1 MSPAYPQPF
10 LQVRSSSMNQTL
22 LRDLTGILVT
32 LLVFTIPWEDQF
44 VVAGMGTLCRGVG
57 IAAFGMAVMAVL
69 SDGGIRVPRP
79 AHLALLLFVLWGALT
94 AFWTVDIHSSV
105 SAIKTYGQLLLL
117 VWLIFEFAPSHE
129 RQINLLRAY
138 VLGTCVSAVAT
149 FYSYRQSSET
159 YFERSVAAGFDPNDL
174 CLILALSIPMSFYL
188 MTVDSSGLRAWLWR
202 LHPVLILGAA
212 VLTASRGGLLAIC
225 GALLIV
231 PLMFRKLP
239 VFTKAMLILTVVLMV
254 AGTVTIVPVE
264 RWERLASIPQELSS
278 GTLGD
283 RRSIWAAGWRLFDES
298 PGIGVGIGAFAAAV
312 NKFLGESIVA
322 HNVFL
327 TVLVETGLIGTMLFA
342 AAMGLMAGQV
352 RRLPSLERRFWFVIA
367 ITWSL
372 GAMSLSW
379 AHRKPTWLLF
389 AMLAAACLPATGA
402 AGERRASV

>member
-1 MSPAYPQPF
+1 MSPAQPRSFPQ
-10 LQVRSSSMNQTL
+10 VHSSSVDTTV
-22 LRDLTGILVT
+22 LRDLTTMLVT

-57 IAAFGMAVMAVL
+57 IVAFGMAIMAVL

-94 AFWTVDIHSSV
+94 TFWTVDIHSSV
-105 SAIKTYGQLLLL
+105 SAIITYGQLLAL
-117 VWLIFEFAPSHE
+117 VWLIFEFAPSHD
-129 RQINLLRAY
+129 RQVNLLRAY
-138 VLGTCVSAVAT
+138 VLGTCVSAVGT
-149 FYSYRQSSET
+149 LYSYRQSSET

-188 MTVDSSGLRAWLWR
+188 MTIDTSGLRAWLWR
-202 LHPVLILGAA
+202 LQPVLILPAA
-212 VLTASRGGLLAIC
+212 LLTASRGGLIAIC

-231 PLMFRKLP
+231 PLVFRKLP
-239 VFTKAMLILTVVLMV
+239 MLTRVALLAAVVLLA
-254 AGTVTIVPVE
+254 AGTIVSVPAE
-264 RWERLASIPQELSS
+264 RWERLASIPQELNS

-298 PGIGVGIGAFAAAV
+298 PAIGVGFGAFAAAV

-327 TVLVETGLIGTMLFA
+327 TVLVETGLIGATLLA
-342 AAMGLMAGQV
+342 SAMGLMAGQA
-352 RRLPSLERRFWFVIA
+352 RRLPSIERRFWWVIA
-367 ITWSL
+367 LTWML

-389 AMLAAACLPATGA
+389 AMLAAVCFPAS
-402 AGERRASV
+402 GERKASV